1 MFLLSSLSL
10 LLTFLVGEASASYR
24 DLGIP
29 ASSSTVEVR
38 VFNVQNVTL
47 IDEAHTFI
55 HPIVPGH
62 ETSSFTDHAFL
73 VDHKESQKRILID
86 LGFRKDVLNYAPSIT
101 PFFTSGVVQIESLAN
116 DITDLLRDGGISLES
131 IDAVIWSHTHFDHI
145 GDMSKFPNS
154 TRLVIGSETDTSTFP
169 TFPNATLQESDLAG
183 REIVKVNFTTAKLNF
198 RGLKAVDYFGDG
210 SLYLLNTPGHL
221 PGHMS
226 ALARVTPTSFVL
238 VGGDVFHYAGQIRP
252 RPAFQMNFPCPA
264 HLLEETKSSISTD
277 YFWSPHSEDGVF
289 DLSSRA
295 QQLLAVSDTPDTF
308 YAAPVTA
315 QVSVDKVAAFDA
327 DPDVFVLV
335 AHDASL
341 RSSLPH
347 FPASLNNWQAIQLK
361 EKTVWNFVNKT
372 NPGFVFGPM

>member
-1 MFLLSSLSL
+1 MFLHSSLSL

-38 VFNVQNVTL
+38 VFNVQNATL
-47 IDEAHTFI
+47 INEAHAFI

-62 ETSSFTDHAFL
+62 ENASFTDHAFL

-101 PFFTSGVVQIESLAN
+101 PFFTSGVVQIESLAK

-145 GDMSKFPNS
+145 GDMSKFPNT

-183 REIVKVNFTTAKLNF
+183 REITKINFTTASLNF
-198 RGLKAVDYFGDG
+198 RGLSAIDYFGDG

-238 VGGDVFHYAGQIRP
+238 VGGDVFHYAGQMRP
-252 RPAFQMNFPCPA
+252 RPAFQTNFPCPA

-277 YFWSPHSEDGVF
+277 FFWSPHSEDGAF
-289 DLSSRA
+289 DLRSRA
-295 QQLLAVSDTPDTF
+295 QQLLAISDTPDSF
-308 YAAPVTA
+308 YAAPITA
-315 QVSVDKVAAFDA
+315 QVSQDKVAAFDA
-327 DPDVFVLV
+327 DPDVFVLI
-335 AHDASL
+335 AHDISL
-341 RSSLPH
+341 RSTLPY

-361 EKTVWNFVNKT
+361 EKTVWNFVDKT